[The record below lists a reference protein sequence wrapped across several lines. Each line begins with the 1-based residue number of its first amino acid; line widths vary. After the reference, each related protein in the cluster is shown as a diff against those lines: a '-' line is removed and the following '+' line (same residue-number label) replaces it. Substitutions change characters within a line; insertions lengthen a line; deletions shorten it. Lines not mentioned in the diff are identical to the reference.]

1 MLKQISIILVLGIFI
16 LACDSS
22 NKPKKPDDLI
32 SKEKMTDL
40 LYDLYLLNAAKGV
53 NRLALEENDFDPE
66 IYILKKYNVDSTRF
80 AESNSYYAFDTEL
93 YNAIVDK
100 VKARLESE
108 KQHFEDIKE
117 IEADSIK
124 QRRDSI
130 AKVQKIAKDSIRK
143 TFDKKVLKKVKPNN
157 P

>member
-1 MLKQISIILVLGIFI
+1 MVLGIFI

-130 AKVQKIAKDSIRK
+130 AKVKKIAKDSIRK

>member
-80 AESNSYYAFDTEL
+80 AESNSYYAFDTEM